1 MAKKKRLLWHVF
13 FSYLL
18 VILVSL
24 VAVTWLASNSMR
36 QFLLKK
42 IQDDLQARALLF
54 ENYILEH
61 VEPLDEENIDRLC
74 KQIGPSA
81 STRLT
86 VILPSGRVIGDSEED
101 PRKMDNPLDR
111 PEILDAMEKDVG
123 VSARYSPTLGKQLM
137 YVAVPLKRNTRTMAF
152 VRAAIQVD

>member
-36 QFLLKK
+36 HFFLQKT
-42 IQDDLQARALLF
+42 QDDLQTRALLF

-61 VEPLDEENIDRLC
+61 VEPLDEQSIDRLC
-74 KQIGPSA
+74 KKIGPA
-81 STRLT
+81 AFTRLT
-86 VILPSGRVIGDSEED
+86 VILPSGREIG
-101 PRKMDNPLDR
+101 
-111 PEILDAMEKDVG
+111 
-123 VSARYSPTLGKQLM
+123 
-137 YVAVPLKRNTRTMAF
+137 
-152 VRAAIQVD
+152 RAHV